1 MDWNHRVVRVKDG
14 DETFLMLAE
23 VYYNDDGTPS
33 GYSECF
39 MHGDDMGELRQ
50 LVNRLADAVTHPVI
64 DASEM
69 KHKPSADD
77 EELTDEEL
85 DEMALRLKSVLDI
98 EDADVDFAVNDNAR
112 MSVPDECPLC
122 GNPETCKECK

>member
-1 MDWNHRVVRVKDG
+1 MNWNHRVVRVKDG

-50 LVNRLADAVTHPVI
+50 LVNRLADAVTHPI
-64 DASEM
+64 LDAKDM
-69 KHKPSADD
+69 VHKPSADD
-77 EELTDEEL
+77 EELSDEEL
-85 DEMALRLKSVLDI
+85 DEMAVTLKRALDSD
-98 EDADVDFAVNDNAR
+98 EDIFEADPN
-112 MSVPDECPLC
+112 SGWLPGDECPLC
-122 GNPETCKECK
+122 GKAETCKECK